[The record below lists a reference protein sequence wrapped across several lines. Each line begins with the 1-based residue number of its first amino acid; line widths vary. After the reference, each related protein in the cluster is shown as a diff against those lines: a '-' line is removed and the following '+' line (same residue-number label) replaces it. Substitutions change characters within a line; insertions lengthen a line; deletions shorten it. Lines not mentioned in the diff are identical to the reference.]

1 MIRAGTFSDCARI
14 SEIYNEAV
22 RISTASFALEEESVA
37 DREAWFGHHGPLF
50 PIFVY
55 EVDGEVAGWASLSR
69 YQLRGGYRFTVES
82 SIYIASAYHRRGI
95 GLALMERVVESA
107 RDLGY
112 HSIIAGITAEQT
124 ASVGLHERLGFTK
137 VAHFRE
143 VGFKFDRWLDVV
155 QYQLMLGD
163 THDEA

>member
-1 MIRAGTFSDCARI
+1 MIRNATIEDCPRI

-22 RISTASFALEEESVA
+22 RTSTASFALVEESLA
-37 DREAWFGHHGPLF
+37 DREAWFAQHGPEH
-50 PIFVY
+50 PVFVA
-55 EVDGEVAGWASLSR
+55 EVDGEVAGWASISR

-95 GLALMERVVESA
+95 GLALMERVLYIA

-112 HSIIAGITAEQT
+112 HSIIAGITAEQN

-155 QYQLMLGD
+155 QYQLMLDHGND
-163 THDEA
+163 QA